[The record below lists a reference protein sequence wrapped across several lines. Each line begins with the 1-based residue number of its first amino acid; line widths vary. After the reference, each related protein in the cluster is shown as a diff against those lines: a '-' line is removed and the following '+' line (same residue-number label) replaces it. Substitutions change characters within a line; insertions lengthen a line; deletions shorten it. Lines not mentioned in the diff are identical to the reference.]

1 MHADFRKLATLRRFF
16 MKGDPRD
23 APDYGRAA
31 AAAWTARNAPAI
43 PQNVRVEKTP
53 FGRCLTPAQCGAD
66 PIVYIH
72 GGGLVYYDTEV
83 FTPFLSQLAAQTGR
97 SVLALDYPKAP
108 ETKAP
113 LIRTYLEATLRQI
126 TARHP
131 RITLMGD
138 SVGGLLAA
146 QLAHMPGVTDLHML
160 YPVTDL
166 ATDPTDPHGTGH
178 FLDTQM
184 MDWFYEFITP
194 LGAAPVSLP
203 RTTVHIAGADILAP
217 QARAFA
223 KNVKADLIE
232 HPGLP
237 HDFCLFSGASEA
249 AAKAVSQIADGLKAK
264 AYA

>member
-1 MHADFRKLATLRRFF
+1 MHADFRKLAAFRRMF
-16 MKGDPRD
+16 MKGNPQD

-31 AAAWTARNAPAI
+31 AATWAARSAPAL
-43 PQNVRVEKTP
+43 PDTVRVEHARY
-53 FGRCLTPAQCGAD
+53 GRRLIPAQFGAD

-83 FTPFLSQLAAQTGR
+83 FTPFLAQIAAQTGR
-97 SVLALDYPKAP
+97 TVLALDYPKAP

-113 LIRTYLEATLRQI
+113 LIRAHLEATLRQI

-166 ATDPTDPHGTGH
+166 ATDPADPYGTGH
-178 FLDTQM
+178 FLDTSM
-184 MDWFYEFITP
+184 MDWFYTFITP
-194 LGAAPVSLP
+194 LGAAPLTLP
-203 RTTVHIAGADILAP
+203 RTSVHIAEADILAP

-223 KNVKADLIE
+223 LKSNAKVTE

-237 HDFCLFSGASEA
+237 HDFCLFSGASNA
-249 AAKAVSQIADGLKAK
+249 AATAVSQIADFLKVK